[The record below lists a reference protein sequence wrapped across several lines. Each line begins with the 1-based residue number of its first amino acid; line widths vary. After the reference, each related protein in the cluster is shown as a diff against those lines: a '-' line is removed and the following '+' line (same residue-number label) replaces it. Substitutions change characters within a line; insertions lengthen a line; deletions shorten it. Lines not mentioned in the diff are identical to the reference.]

1 MFKKNFQKVLI
12 ALGLMDKAKSKTL
25 SKEDWTK
32 IQASYKETF
41 GRDFY
46 ADANEDSE
54 DAGKAKAYDYAM
66 KIISSAEVDTEEEE
80 EDDEESEDEE
90 ENPSNEDGNEDEE
103 EDQEDDSKKKAKN
116 LGKKIKKIVN
126 TNKKLTSKVKTLAS
140 KATPD
145 QPIDS
150 KKIAI
155 IGLGG
160 FHTPKHAFGIEHPMF
175 AAEKRW
181 NQILMHGKNISLQS
195 DPDEES
201 FESFQK
207 EFKAYGKDI
216 CKRIQELN
224 KNGLLNVKSLN
235 TDGSIDY
242 SGLADAGLGTQYLVR
257 RQDALIARIIALPN
271 VFSVFPL
278 RSNVQ
283 DGDMITNAF
292 FGEFSQAYQE
302 GELSKGGM
310 DLIPE
315 KAKVHDVMFK
325 TLFKSMKWIETQYIG
340 YLNTAGSDPVKWQM
354 IEWMILNIATV
365 LNNER
370 NVRTVLGHRIEPTA
384 GVKGHFLNSSTGV
397 IHRLISYIENNQILP
412 FDDEDYST
420 YTAATMVSVVE
431 QFAEEVNQ
439 LLPNLLGKAIYLN
452 LKHRPWYLQSYR
464 ATYGKDMD
472 FTGPDEMKLM
482 NYDIPIVWV
491 PNMGNLKFM
500 WITELGNLQ
509 ALENIPGEMYNT
521 YFERRLESVWGFS
534 TWKEGTAAAYAGKPY
549 PTLAALTAAGR
560 KDQAIFINKPVT
572 KLAADATTVDGSKN
586 IWFITQANTPDVE
599 PANLS
604 FTDIT
609 NPEEGVVYKIEV
621 GSASNPQHI
630 AKAGKFSLI
639 SEAWQPSA
647 VGEWIKL
654 IYDKANN
661 KFLEVARG

>member
-1 MFKKNFQKVLI
+1 MFKKNYQKVLI

-25 SKEDWTK
+25 TKEDWTK

-41 GRDFY
+41 GRDFS
-46 ADANEDSE
+46 ADAKEDSE
-54 DAGKAKAYDYAM
+54 DAEKVKAYDYAM
-66 KIISSAEVDTEEEE
+66 SIISSAEVDKDEEEE
-80 EDDEESEDEE
+80 EEE
-90 ENPSNEDGNEDEE
+90 EEEKDLNSEGNEDEE
-103 EDQEDDSKKKAKN
+103 EDEKEEKPKKNKTKN
-116 LGKKIKKIVN
+116 LGKTIVKLVN
-126 TNKKLTSKVKTLAS
+126 SNKKLSGQVKSLAS
-140 KATPD
+140 KASPD
-145 QPIDS
+145 QALEVNKGTIV
-150 KKIAI
+150 
-155 IGLGG
+155 GLGG
-160 FHTPKHAFGIEHPMF
+160 FHTPKFAFGIEHPMF
-175 AAEKRW
+175 SAEKRW

-195 DPDEES
+195 DPDEDT

-207 EFKAYGKDI
+207 EFKTYGKDI
-216 CKRIQELN
+216 SKRMQELN

-271 VFSVFPL
+271 VFVVFPL

-370 NVRTVLGHRIEPTA
+370 NVRTVMGHRIEPTT
-384 GVKGHFLNSSTGV
+384 GVKGHYLNSSTGV
-397 IHRLISYIENNQILP
+397 IHRLLSYIENNQVLP
-412 FDDEDYST
+412 FDDSDFATYSPT
-420 YTAATMVSVVE
+420 TMVPVVE
-431 QFAEEVNQ
+431 SFAEEVNQ
-439 LLPNLLGKAIYLN
+439 ILPNLLGKAIYLN

-472 FTGPDEMKLM
+472 FAGPDEMKLM
-482 NYDIPIVWV
+482 NYDLPIVWV

-500 WITELGNLQ
+500 WITELGNMQ

-549 PTLAALTAAGR
+549 ANQAALLAAGR
-560 KDQAIFINKPVT
+560 KEQAIFINKPVT
-572 KLAADATTVDGSKN
+572 ILPVDATTVDGSQN
-586 IWFITQANTPDVE
+586 IWFMTQTNTADVE
-599 PANLS
+599 PANLTI
-604 FTDIT
+604 TDIT
-609 NPEEGVVYKIEV
+609 KAEEGFVYKIEV
-621 GSASNPQHI
+621 GSADNPQHI
-630 AKAGKFSLI
+630 AKSDKFSLI
-639 SEAWQPSA
+639 TEAWEPA
-647 VGEWIKL
+647 EEGKWIKL
-654 IYDKANN
+654 IYDKANS